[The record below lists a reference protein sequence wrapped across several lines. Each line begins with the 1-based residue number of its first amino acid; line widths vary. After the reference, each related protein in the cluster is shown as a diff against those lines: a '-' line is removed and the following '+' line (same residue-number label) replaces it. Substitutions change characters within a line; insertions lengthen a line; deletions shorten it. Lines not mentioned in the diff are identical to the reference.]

1 MIAHCLFEQS
11 GTFRDEFRKMGIE
24 SYDYDIANDYGKTDH
39 IVDLFEEIRGGY
51 EGKKSIFDEIK
62 KEDIILA
69 FFPCT
74 RFECQCSMAFRGEA
88 FQMRDWTDEQR
99 LEYDLKLHK
108 ELTANYEA
116 ISKLAVLCF
125 RRGLRAIIENPYNQP
140 HYLTSYWAL
149 KPKYIDKDRR
159 ENGDYFKKPTQ
170 YFFINCE
177 PQGNLVFEPL
187 DYVETRNIERMLVN
201 DKSAKVRRS
210 EIHPQYAN
218 RFIRQQ
224 ILKAT

>member
-1 MIAHCLFEQS
+1 
-11 GTFRDEFRKMGIE
+11 
-24 SYDYDIANDYGKTDH
+24 
-39 IVDLFEEIRGGY
+39 
-51 EGKKSIFDEIK
+51 
-62 KEDIILA
+62 
-69 FFPCT
+69 
-74 RFECQCSMAFRGEA
+74 
-88 FQMRDWTDEQR
+88 MRDWTDEQR